1 VPAAP
6 IETFDYIV
14 VGGGS
19 AGSVVAAGLADIPGA
34 TVLLVE
40 AGREDRSPWI
50 HIPATF
56 FRVMRAGKDVTT
68 YVSEPEP
75 QLNDRSWLVPQGYVL
90 GGGSSVNAMLYVRGQ
105 ADDYNGW
112 AQMGCTGWGY
122 DDVLPVFRAMEG
134 NTDLLGEY
142 HGGDGPLTVSET
154 RFHHPLS
161 RAFLKATQEA
171 GMPQSTDFN
180 GARQDGM
187 GFYQTTTRK
196 GRRCSATK
204 AFLRPSLRKPN
215 LELRCRTSVD
225 RVIVKDGRATG
236 IALVD
241 GSRIAARRE
250 VVLTAGALMTPQI
263 LLRSGLGAGAHL
275 RDVGIDVVHDLPG
288 VGQNFQDHA
297 AIPVEAKTADPI
309 SIYGQDAVWPGAFH
323 LAKWLVAK
331 RGLLTSNVIEAGGFI
346 DTSGRGRPDIQ
357 FHMMPTFGGGPGVP
371 PIEGHG
377 IGFSICVLRPAS
389 RGEIKLRS
397 ADPTSPGLFRSGVL
411 SDDQDV
417 QTSLRGLRL
426 ALSLLDQPALQ
437 SVTTERQLPPVG
449 PDTDASLTDY
459 IRGRAKTVYHPVGT
473 AKMGPDA
480 DPMAVLTPELCVRGV
495 EGLRVAD
502 ASAMPRLTSGNTNAP
517 TMMIGARAV
526 SFITKSAID
535 R

>member
-1 VPAAP
+1 
-6 IETFDYIV
+6 
-14 VGGGS
+14 
-19 AGSVVAAGLADIPGA
+19 
-34 TVLLVE
+34 
-40 AGREDRSPWI
+40 
-50 HIPATF
+50 
-56 FRVMRAGKDVTT
+56 
-68 YVSEPEP
+68 
-75 QLNDRSWLVPQGYVL
+75 
-90 GGGSSVNAMLYVRGQ
+90 
-105 ADDYNGW
+105 
-112 AQMGCTGWGY
+112 
-122 DDVLPVFRAMEG
+122 
-134 NTDLLGEY
+134 
-142 HGGDGPLTVSET
+142 
-154 RFHHPLS
+154 
-161 RAFLKATQEA
+161 
-171 GMPQSTDFN
+171 
-180 GARQDGM
+180 
-187 GFYQTTTRK
+187 
-196 GRRCSATK
+196 
-204 AFLRPSLRKPN
+204 
-215 LELRCRTSVD
+215 
-225 RVIVKDGRATG
+225 
-236 IALVD
+236 
-241 GSRIAARRE
+241 
-250 VVLTAGALMTPQI
+250 LMTPQI
-263 LLRSGLGAGAHL
+263 LLRSGIGAAAHL

-323 LAKWLVAK
+323 LAKWLIAK

-357 FHMMPTFGGGPGVP
+357 FHMMPTFGGSPGVP

-426 ALSLLDQPALQ
+426 ALSLLDRPALR
-437 SVTTERQLPPVG
+437 SVTAERQLPPVG
-449 PDTDASLTDY
+449 PDTDASLIDY

-473 AKMGPDA
+473 AKMGPET

-495 EGLRVAD
+495 DGLRVAD